1 MNKVLVMLAALLDN
15 YHGGEEMKT
24 EEYIAEVMP
33 GGHLYIPE
41 KVAKGLG
48 LDPHARV
55 KVIIEKVEQERGN
68 HVLSY
73 EAKRKA
79 LAIKKFISD
88 MGPEDLSER
97 FRERYK

>member
-1 MNKVLVMLAALLDN
+1 
-15 YHGGEEMKT
+15 MKT

-33 GGHLYIPE
+33 DGHLSIPE

>member
-1 MNKVLVMLAALLDN
+1 
-15 YHGGEEMKT
+15 MKA

-33 GGHLYIPE
+33 GGHLSIPE
-41 KVAKGLG
+41 KVVKGLG

-73 EAKRKA
+73 EAKKKA

>member
-1 MNKVLVMLAALLDN
+1 
-15 YHGGEEMKT
+15 MKT

-33 GGHLYIPE
+33 DGHLSIPE
-41 KVAKGLG
+41 KVTKGLG